1 MRTMMI
7 NQVVKPEKARQS
19 RFRVL
24 PRNLWLLPLLAALV
38 AMMPAKAQTPV
49 IYLGAT
55 AGAPATCNCLNNATT
70 LTNGQFS
77 DQITIEAPA
86 GQTWTVTG
94 GTGFFSAASPAPPAA
109 PTPIPAGTPIPE
121 TAAGSG
127 IYRISVR
134 HVDGNG
140 FTLTA
145 GNGAQTLS
153 ISSTCY
159 YPNPQITGL
168 SSQYCT
174 SSLPVTLTGNA
185 GGAAGTGSFTVN
197 GLPAT
202 AFNPLQAGPG
212 SYTIRYTFN
221 AGTGAPGNAGD
232 PGCTAYVEQVVTVLE
247 TPNIATNDLVNVTL
261 NANCSALITPDMIL
275 EGEYPCIDQDYV
287 VTVFD
292 QFGNPIG
299 NTVTSAHAG
308 QTLPVRVATV
318 AGGFS
323 GIGNIYI
330 TDPLP
335 PTVACPPNTNTAVIA
350 QQVQFLQ
357 GSLDAN
363 SSTFIPLNFS
373 CLAPQVNPTIGQHYY
388 RLDTFTVTQNDLYIF
403 ELDAAYGRGLGAI
416 YEGIPAFFNGPCLSL
431 LSASNLTLPGVGY
444 FSDST
449 DIVRI
454 AIQLQAG
461 QVYSIL
467 TSTFNVND
475 TGNYRW
481 AVYSAGNGRLSG
493 RPVTNG
499 TIRSKLFCTDAA
511 SLTNIAGSTQF
522 TGAPTPQDNCSVQ
535 PVVTFTDQVT
545 NGGMCGNTLINRLF
559 TVRDGANNSVQ
570 CTQTITVGKAGS
582 PDIVFPAKSVLIN
595 CDASL
600 QTTPGGNPS
609 PLVTGR
615 PLVYSAFGV
624 HYLDSPFCNLIA
636 SFADQPRTSTCQ
648 GNYQFIRRWFIF
660 DDCSPSSSSSY
671 DQVIRVADT
680 TPPVI
685 TTPSDTTYYSTL
697 GGACTATF
705 EVPMPTAVTDNCSNS
720 WQVLTEVLTEVPVQ
734 LFNEVGQLVG
744 TVLQTQVLATF
755 PHSATNR
762 TVSNV
767 PLGCHRIRYT
777 ATDPC
782 GNIATKEMTFCVR
795 DQVLPTAVC
804 DDQLIM
810 SLGGSIGTLLVTD
823 VDEGSN
829 DACGLASIEVR
840 RMITKNPV
848 TCQPVTPYYTAW
860 GPSVQFSCCDAG
872 TTMHTELRATDLQG
886 NRSVCI
892 TQVTIEDNTR
902 PTCVAPDAV
911 SVLCSNL
918 PVNFNPN
925 NLAQLNTLFGTPDA
939 EDNCAGATVE
949 ELSPVINLTLCG
961 SGTITR
967 RFQAR
972 DAFGNTSPGTCQQ
985 LVTIQPS
992 NIYNIKLP
1000 KDLTVNCV
1008 APAPDTAQ
1016 MVALGCDRFS
1026 LSVQDLQVSAPGEAC
1041 YKIFRTYHIINHCE
1055 YNGNAPAIEISRDE
1069 DCDGV
1074 PGDEDV
1080 WILRRANGIVT
1091 DRDNDPANAIPAA
1104 GTRGASCPGGNNP
1117 AGYWRQVVASN
1128 GYWTYTQV
1136 IKVQNN
1142 IPPVISVAAGGSTFC
1157 SFDNNSCLGE
1167 AIANFTVQQSCQTGP
1182 VTVKVFI
1189 DLGRNGSL
1197 DQEVTATA
1205 LFGAYPNYNIRGN
1218 YPIGL
1223 HAFVVRVEDACGNQA
1238 QSNIPFQIND
1248 CVAAAPVC
1256 LTNLSIVLQAL
1267 PPGIDIDGDGDA
1279 DGGFAVLPALNFVGS
1294 PVTDNC
1300 SGPIRYSIHLSQ
1312 EVLSGIDVP
1321 NPGHDSLLLT
1331 CDDEGIILVRLYAW
1345 DNAFNPLLQQPNGT
1359 IGGPNYTFCE
1369 AFLTVQDNQS
1379 GACGGFIP
1387 TTTLASVAGLIIS
1400 ETGEPVEGVSLR
1412 PTEAMPVM
1420 DTTGVD
1426 GVYELDDLET
1436 GHEYTIRPQRPGDW
1450 MNGVSTIDLVLI
1462 SRHILGTQLLNSPYK
1477 LIAADAN
1484 GSGSVTTLDVVLLR
1498 KLILGIST
1506 ELSGVPSWRFVD
1518 ANYAFPNPMNPWQ
1531 ESFPQVI
1538 SLNNLSGDMINE
1550 DFIAVKT
1557 GDINGSAQFNFQQ
1570 TQNRTTRAPFVLQ
1583 ASGKTLEAGDI
1594 CHLTL
1599 KAPGIEGL
1607 EGLQGTLQFDADNL
1621 ELIGI
1626 ENGILQEEHLGSKAL
1641 LDGLLTFSWNW
1652 PQEAGAPDSE
1662 VLITLVFR
1670 ASDHV
1675 EMSEAFTLNSGITK
1689 AEAYDETDQALPL
1702 SLVFL
1707 PDAAPEDRIELYQN
1721 RPNPFR
1727 DETTIGFNLPSA
1739 SQVRLVVSD
1748 LSGKTVWELNGYYDA
1763 GKHEVEFQAERQ
1775 LAAGVLLYRIEALGH
1790 TATGK
1795 MVRID

>member
-1 MRTMMI
+1 MRTLTT
-7 NQVVKPEKARQS
+7 NQAVKRAQARQS
-19 RFRVL
+19 CIRLL
-24 PRNLWLLPLLAALV
+24 PRNLWLLPLLAALI
-38 AMMPAKAQTPV
+38 AMTPAKAQTPV

-55 AGAPATCNCLNNATT
+55 PGGPASCNCLNNATT

-77 DQITIEAPA
+77 DQITIEAPT
-86 GQTWTVTG
+86 GQTWTVVG
-94 GTGFFSAASPAPPAA
+94 GSGFFSAGSPSPPAA
-109 PTPIPAGTPIPE
+109 PTPLPVGTPVPE
-121 TAAGSG
+121 TAPGSG

-134 HVDGNG
+134 HTDGVG
-140 FTLTA
+140 FLLTA
-145 GNGAQTLS
+145 GNGAETLT
-153 ISSTCY
+153 IGSTCY
-159 YPNPQITGL
+159 YPNPQIVGL
-168 SSQYCT
+168 SNQYCT
-174 SSLPVTLTGNA
+174 TSLPITLTGNA

-202 AFNPLQAGPG
+202 VFNPLQAGPG
-212 SYTIRYTFN
+212 DYTIRYTFN
-221 AGTGAPGNAGD
+221 AGAGTAGNAGD
-232 PGCTAYVEQVVTVLE
+232 PGCSAFVEQVVTVLE
-247 TPNIATNDLVNVTL
+247 APNIATNNLVNVTL

-275 EGEYPCIDQDYV
+275 EGDYPCLNQDYV

-308 QTLPVRVATV
+308 QTLPVQVATV

-330 TDPLP
+330 TDPLL
-335 PTVACPPNTNTAVIA
+335 PTVVCPPNTATAVIA
-350 QQVQFLQ
+350 QQIQFLT
-357 GSLDAN
+357 GNLNTN

-373 CLAPQVNPTIGQHYY
+373 CLAPQVNPGIGQHHY

-416 YEGIPAFFNGPCLSL
+416 YEGIPAFFNGPCVSL
-431 LSASNLTLPGVGY
+431 LSASNLMLPGTGY

-467 TSTFNVND
+467 TSTFSAGQ
-475 TGNYRW
+475 TGTFRW
-481 AVYSAGNGRLSG
+481 AVYSAGSGRLSG
-493 RPVTNG
+493 RPVTNEI
-499 TIRSKLFCTDAA
+499 IRSKLFCSDAA
-511 SLTNIAGSTQF
+511 SLTNIAGSVQF
-522 TGAPTPQDNCSVQ
+522 TGAPAAQDNCTAQ

-545 NGGMCGNTLINRLF
+545 NNGICGNTLINRLF

-582 PDIVFPAKSVLIN
+582 PDIVFPAKSVLIA

-624 HYLDSPFCNLIA
+624 HYLDAPFCNLIA

-648 GNYQFIRRWFIF
+648 GNYQFIRRWYIF
-660 DDCSPSSSSSY
+660 DDCNPTGTLSY

-680 TPPVI
+680 TPPLI
-685 TTPSDTTYYSTL
+685 TTATDTTYYST
-697 GGACTATF
+697 GGSSCMASF
-705 EVPMPTAVTDNCSNS
+705 EAPLPTVSDNCSNS

-734 LFNEVGQLVG
+734 LLNEVGQVVG
-744 TVLQTQVLATF
+744 TIMQTQVLATF
-755 PHSATNR
+755 PNGATNR

-767 PLGCHRIRYT
+767 PIGCHRIKYT
-777 ATDPC
+777 VTDAC
-782 GNIATKEMTFCVR
+782 GNIATKEMTFCIR
-795 DQVLPTAVC
+795 DQALPTAVC
-804 DDQLIM
+804 DDQLIL
-810 SLGGSIGTLLVTD
+810 SLGSSVGTLLATD
-823 VDEGSN
+823 IDEGSN
-829 DACGLASIEVR
+829 DPCGLAAIEVR
-840 RMITKNPV
+840 RLVAKDPV
-848 TCQPVTPYYTAW
+848 TCLPVTPYYTAW
-860 GPSVQFSCCDAG
+860 GPSVQFHCCDAG
-872 TTMHTELRATDLQG
+872 ATMHTELRATDLHG

-892 TQVTIEDNTR
+892 TQVAIEDNTN
-902 PTCVAPDAV
+902 PTCVAPAAV
-911 SVLCSNL
+911 SL
-918 PVNFNPN
+918 PCNSLPANFNPN
-925 NLAQLNTLFGTPDA
+925 NPAQLNTLFGVPQA
-939 EDNCAGATVE
+939 VDNCSGATAE
-949 ELSPVINLTLCG
+949 ELSPVINLDLCG

-967 RFQAR
+967 RFR
-972 DAFGNTSPGTCQQ
+972 VNDSFGNASTGTCQQ
-985 LVTIQPS
+985 QVTIQPS

-1000 KDLTVNCV
+1000 KDLSVNCV
-1008 APAPDTAQ
+1008 APEPDTVQ

-1026 LSVQDLQVSAPGEAC
+1026 ISVQDLQVSAPGEAC
-1041 YKIFRTYHIINHCE
+1041 YKLFRTYHIINHCE
-1055 YNGNAPAIEISRDE
+1055 YNGSDPAIEINRDE
-1069 DCDGV
+1069 DCDGL

-1080 WILRRANGIVT
+1080 WILRRANGIVI

-1104 GTRGASCPGGNNP
+1104 GTRGPSCPGGNNP
-1117 AGYWRQVVASN
+1117 AGYWREVVASN

-1136 IKVQNN
+1136 IKVINN
-1142 IPPVISVAAGGSTFC
+1142 VPPAITVSPGSSTFC
-1157 SFDNNSCLGE
+1157 SFDNNTCLGE
-1167 AIANFTVQQSCQTGP
+1167 ATAAFAVQQSCQTGP
-1182 VTVKVFI
+1182 LTVQVFI

-1218 YPIGL
+1218 FPIGL
-1223 HAFVVRVEDACGNQA
+1223 HAFVVRVEDACGNQT
-1238 QSNIPFQIND
+1238 QSTLPFHVTD
-1248 CVAAAPVC
+1248 CVAAAPIC
-1256 LTNLSIVLQAL
+1256 LTNLSVVLQPL

-1279 DGGFAVLPALNFVGS
+1279 DGGFAVLPAVNFIGS
-1294 PVTDNC
+1294 PVAENC
-1300 SGPIRYSIHLSQ
+1300 SGPIRYSIHRSQ
-1312 EVLSGIDVP
+1312 DVLSGDDIP

-1331 CDDEGIILVRLYAW
+1331 CNDEGIILVRLYAW
-1345 DNAFNPLLQQPNGT
+1345 DNAFNPLLFQPNGAV
-1359 IGGPNYTFCE
+1359 GGPNFTFCE
-1369 AFLTVQDNQS
+1369 AYLTVQDNQPE
-1379 GACGGFIP
+1379 ACGGFIP
-1387 TTTLASVAGLIIS
+1387 TSTLASVAGLIIS
-1400 ETGEPVEGVSLR
+1400 ESGEPVEGVSLR
-1412 PTEAMPVM
+1412 PADAMPVM

-1426 GVYELDDLET
+1426 GTYELGDLET
-1436 GHEYTIRPQRPGDW
+1436 GHEYSIRPLRPGDW

-1462 SRHILGTQLLNSPYK
+1462 SRHILGVQLLNSPYK
-1477 LIAADAN
+1477 LLAADAN

-1498 KLILGIST
+1498 KLILGIT
-1506 ELSGVPSWRFVD
+1506 AELPNVPSWRFVD

-1531 ESFPQVI
+1531 EGFPQVI
-1538 SLNNLSGDMINE
+1538 SLNSLSADMVNE
-1550 DFIAVKT
+1550 DFIAIKT
-1557 GDINGSAQFNFQQ
+1557 GDINGSAQYNFQQ
-1570 TQNRTTRAPFVLQ
+1570 AAPRNARTPFVLQ
-1583 ASGKTLEAGDI
+1583 AAGKTLEPGDI

-1607 EGLQGTLQFDADNL
+1607 EGLQGTLQFDADAL

-1626 ENGILQEEHLGSKAL
+1626 ENGIFQEEHLGSKGL

-1670 ASDHV
+1670 ASDRV
-1675 EMSEAFTLNSGITK
+1675 DVSQAFALHSGITK
-1689 AEAYDETDQALPL
+1689 AEAYDESDQALPL
-1702 SLVFL
+1702 SLIFL
-1707 PDAAPEDRIELYQN
+1707 PDAAPDNRIELYQN

-1763 GKHEVEFQAERQ
+1763 RKHEVEFQAERQ
-1775 LAAGVLLYRIEALGH
+1775 LAAGILLYRIEALGH
-1790 TATGK
+1790 VATGK

>member
-1 MRTMMI
+1 MRTFMI
-7 NQVVKPEKARQS
+7 NQELKSARAGANC
-19 RFRVL
+19 FRLL

-38 AMMPAKAQTPV
+38 AAMPAKAQTPV
-49 IYLGAT
+49 IYLGT
-55 AGAPATCNCLNNATT
+55 APGAPATCNCLNNATT

-86 GQTWTVTG
+86 GQTWTVVG
-94 GTGFFSAASPAPPAA
+94 VSGFFSTTSPAPPAA

-127 IYRISVR
+127 VYEISVL
-134 HVDGNG
+134 HVDGIG
-140 FTLTA
+140 FLLTV
-145 GNGAQTLS
+145 GNGVQMLS
-153 ISSTCY
+153 IGSTCH
-159 YPNPQITGL
+159 YPNPQIVGL
-168 SSQYCT
+168 SNQYCT
-174 SSLPVTLTGNA
+174 SSAPVTLTGNA
-185 GGAAGTGSFTVN
+185 GGAAGTGSFSVN

-202 AFNPLQAGPG
+202 VFNPLQAGPG

-221 AGTGAPGNAGD
+221 AGTGTPGNAGD
-232 PGCTAYVEQVVTVLE
+232 PACSAYVEQVVTVLE
-247 TPNIATNDLVNVTL
+247 APNIATNNLVNVTL
-261 NANCSALITPDMIL
+261 NANCSTLITPDMIL
-275 EGEYPCIDQDYV
+275 EGDYPCIDQDYV

-292 QFGNPIG
+292 QFGNAIG
-299 NTVTSAHAG
+299 NTVNSAHVG
-308 QTLPVRVATV
+308 QTLLVRVATV
-318 AGGFS
+318 AGGFF
-323 GIGNIYI
+323 GLGNIYI

-335 PTVACPPNTNTAVIA
+335 PTVACPPNTNATVIA
-350 QQVQFLQ
+350 QQIQFLQ

-363 SSTFIPLNFS
+363 SSSFIPLNFS
-373 CLAPQVNPTIGQHYY
+373 CLSPQVSPAIGQHYF
-388 RLDTFTVTQNDLYIF
+388 RLDTFTVTQNDLYVF
-403 ELDAAYGRGLGAI
+403 ELDATYGRGLGGI

-431 LSASNLTLPGVGY
+431 LSVSNLPLPGMGY

-449 DIVRI
+449 NVVRI

-467 TSTFNVND
+467 TSTFEVGA
-475 TGNYRW
+475 TGTFRW

-499 TIRSKLFCTDAA
+499 ITRSKLFCTDAA
-511 SLTNIAGSTQF
+511 SLINIAGSIQF
-522 TGAPTPQDNCSVQ
+522 TGAPVTQDNCSAQ

-545 NGGMCGNTLINRLF
+545 SNGICGNTLINRQF
-559 TVRDGANNSVQ
+559 TVRDGANNLVQ
-570 CTQTITVGKAGS
+570 CTQTITVGKASS
-582 PDIVFPAKSVLIN
+582 PDIVFPAKSVLVA

-600 QTTPGGNPS
+600 QTTPDGNPS
-609 PLVTGR
+609 PIVTGR

-636 SFADQPRTSTCQ
+636 SFGDQPRTSTCQ
-648 GNYQFIRRWFIF
+648 GNYQFIRRWYIF
-660 DDCSPSSSSSY
+660 DDCNPAGTLSY

-680 TPPVI
+680 TPPII
-685 TTPSDTTYYSTL
+685 TTASDTTYYST
-697 GGACTATF
+697 GWGVCTASF
-705 EVPMPTAVTDNCSNS
+705 GVPLPIVTDNCSNS
-720 WQVLTEVLTEVPVQ
+720 WQILTEVLTEVPVQ
-734 LFNEVGQLVG
+734 ILNEVGQVVG
-744 TVLQTQVLATF
+744 TILQTQVLTTF
-755 PHSATNR
+755 PNGATNR
-762 TVSNV
+762 TVSNI
-767 PLGCHRIRYT
+767 PIGCHRIRYT
-777 ATDPC
+777 VTDAC
-782 GNIATKEMTFCVR
+782 GNSATKIMTFCVR
-795 DQVLPTAVC
+795 DQALPTAVC
-804 DDQLIM
+804 DDQLM
-810 SLGGSIGTLLVTD
+810 LSLGGSVGTLLASD

-829 DACGLASIEVR
+829 DPCGLASIQVR
-840 RMITKNPV
+840 RMIAKDPV
-848 TCQPVTPYYTAW
+848 TCQPVTPYYTDW
-860 GPSVQFSCCDAG
+860 GPSVQFYCCDAG
-872 TTMHTELRATDLQG
+872 ATMHTELRATDLHG
-886 NRSVCI
+886 NQNVCI
-892 TQVTIEDNTR
+892 TQITIEDNSR
-902 PTCVAPDAV
+902 PTCVAPNAV
-911 SVLCSNL
+911 NVLCSNL

-925 NLAQLNTLFGTPDA
+925 NLAQLNTLFGAPAA
-939 EDNCAGATVE
+939 EDNCAGATAE
-949 ELSPVINLTLCG
+949 ELSPVVTLNLCG

-967 RFQAR
+967 RFRAS
-972 DAFGNTSPGTCQQ
+972 DAFGNASLGTCQQ
-985 LVTIQPS
+985 QVTIQPS

-1000 KDLTVNCV
+1000 KDLSVNCV

-1016 MVALGCDRFS
+1016 MIALGCDRFS
-1026 LSVQDLQVSAPGEAC
+1026 LSVQDLQISAPGEAC

-1055 YNGNAPAIEISRDE
+1055 YNGSDPAIEISRDE

-1080 WILRRANGIVT
+1080 WILRRASGIVT
-1091 DRDNDPANAIPAA
+1091 DRDNDPVNAIPAA
-1104 GTRGASCPGGNNP
+1104 GTRGPSCPGGNNP
-1117 AGYWRQVVASN
+1117 AGYWREVVASN

-1142 IPPVISVAAGGSTFC
+1142 VPPVISVNPGGSSFC
-1157 SFDNNSCLGE
+1157 SFDNNTCLGE
-1167 AIANFTVQQSCQTGP
+1167 ATAAFTVQQSCQTGP
-1182 VTVKVFI
+1182 VVVKVFI

-1205 LFGAYPNYNIRGN
+1205 LFGTYPNYNIRAN
-1218 YPIGL
+1218 YPIGQ

-1238 QSNIPFQIND
+1238 QSNIPFLVND
-1248 CVAAAPVC
+1248 CVAAAPIC
-1256 LTNLSIVLQAL
+1256 LTNLSVVLQPL
-1267 PPGIDIDGDGDA
+1267 LPGIDIDGDGDA
-1279 DGGFAVLPALNFVGS
+1279 DGGFAVLPAVNFIGS
-1294 PVTDNC
+1294 PVTENC
-1300 SGPIRYSIHLSQ
+1300 SGPIRYSIHRSQ
-1312 EVLSGIDVP
+1312 DVLNGIDLP
-1321 NPGHDSLLLT
+1321 NPSHDSLLLT

-1345 DNAFNPLLQQPNGT
+1345 DNAYNPLLQQPNGT
-1359 IGGPNYTFCE
+1359 IGGSNYTFCE
-1369 AFLTVQDNQS
+1369 AFLTIQDNQPE
-1379 GACGGFIP
+1379 ACGGFLP
-1387 TTTLASVAGLIIS
+1387 TTMIASVAGLIIS
-1400 ETGEPVEGVSLR
+1400 ESGEPVEGVSLR
-1412 PTEAMPVM
+1412 PTDTMPVM

-1506 ELSGVPSWRFVD
+1506 ELPNVPSWRFVD
-1518 ANYAFPNPMNPWQ
+1518 ANYAFPNAMNPWQ
-1531 ESFPQVI
+1531 ENFPQVI
-1538 SLNNLSGDMINE
+1538 SLSNLSSDLANE

-1570 TQNRTTRAPFVLQ
+1570 AENRNTRAPFVLQ
-1583 ASGKTLEAGDI
+1583 AAGKMLEPGDI

-1607 EGLQGTLQFDADNL
+1607 EGLQGTLQFDADDL

-1626 ENGILQEEHLGSKAL
+1626 ENGILQEEHLGSKEL

-1652 PQEAGAPDSE
+1652 LQEAGAPDSE

-1670 ASDHV
+1670 ANNKID
-1675 EMSEAFTLNSGITK
+1675 MGQAFTLHSGITK
-1689 AEAYDETDQALPL
+1689 AEAYDEADQALPL

-1707 PDAAPEDRIELYQN
+1707 PDAAPGNRIELYQN

-1727 DETTIGFNLPSA
+1727 DETTIGFNLPAA